1 MSVKSLLASSYGS
14 IENRRYSLDR
24 IRGELNA
31 VVEALPTQVHPAE
44 REIYLNDILSDLH
57 PKEEAIWRDWPSDVY
72 LLALTAVKCL
82 GRNPIGSET
91 LLSSHHISTL
101 MFHSTLLSDDS
112 ATFPTVVAQSS
123 TSPQAREALK
133 ILANMLVLHTAGR
146 IEFFKARGAIAVARA
161 LSESSTQDEND
172 AAHAEKLFLLGRLGF
187 LVTVERAEAAKQM
200 VDNEVVDALVQIFM
214 SASVLPASFLY
225 LSELLKLT
233 NALLQFYPYKQ
244 PSDATTGVDPWDE
257 KFDYLL
263 YPLLRLFY
271 ATPTVDLS
279 PPLTHIMNTLLLIP
293 FKTRLL
299 PTWASVPESP
309 GSLQVNSPS
318 SPSSTMRNI
327 LTKLGN
333 IASPSSPRKSSA
345 GSLAPPGSR
354 PPAGG
359 QRSAPNSPR
368 GSFSSSRPGFGAT
381 SDHFALSSRL
391 LKILDRF
398 FEAYLPYPKRPDDD
412 LPHSLVLDEILP
424 PLLLLMTRATWGL
437 ENVRLSIKEILLPSS
452 LDRSS

>member
-1 MSVKSLLASSYGS
+1 MPREYQNTAFIKSV
-14 IENRRYSLDR
+14 
-24 IRGELNA
+24 
-31 VVEALPTQVHPAE
+31 
-44 REIYLNDILSDLH
+44 
-57 PKEEAIWRDWPSDVY
+57 VY
-72 LLALTAVKCL
+72 LLALTAAKCL

-200 VDNEVVDALVQIFM
+200 VDNEVVDALVQVRLSISSKTELTKEQIFM

-257 KFDYLL
+257 KFD
-263 YPLLRLFY
+263 
-271 ATPTVDLS
+271 
-279 PPLTHIMNTLLLIP
+279 
-293 FKTRLL
+293 
-299 PTWASVPESP
+299 
-309 GSLQVNSPS
+309 
-318 SPSSTMRNI
+318 
-327 LTKLGN
+327 
-333 IASPSSPRKSSA
+333 
-345 GSLAPPGSR
+345 
-354 PPAGG
+354 
-359 QRSAPNSPR
+359 
-368 GSFSSSRPGFGAT
+368 
-381 SDHFALSSRL
+381 
-391 LKILDRF
+391 
-398 FEAYLPYPKRPDDD
+398 
-412 LPHSLVLDEILP
+412 
-424 PLLLLMTRATWGL
+424 
-437 ENVRLSIKEILLPSS
+437 
-452 LDRSS
+452 